1 MRHIYL
7 FFHYV
12 VNNYFQSSRFVIYI
26 LINKFFLIFKLL
38 HVRNY
43 IMHAKIFSATT
54 IGVDAHLVEVE
65 VDISYGLV
73 NFYIV
78 GLPDVAIK
86 ESSKRVLTSLKN
98 AGFRLPAK
106 RITVNLAPADL
117 KKEGTLFDLPI
128 AIGILLANESLEVP
142 QQFLQETLFLGELS
156 LDGSIRFIKGALAIA
171 YDAGRLGK
179 HRIVVPKANMQEAAL
194 IKDLEVIGVDHLTEL
209 IAYLR
214 REIDIVPAK
223 HIFDEYVAAQKD
235 TSLDFVQV
243 KGQKM
248 AKRALQIAAA
258 GRHNIL
264 FIGSPGSGKTM
275 LAKRLQSIMP
285 SMTFDEVLETSKIYS
300 ITGKLANRP
309 LLTQRAFR
317 SPHHTISQ
325 AGLVGGGSYPQPGE
339 ISLAHQ
345 GILFLD
351 ELTEFKRDTLEALRQ
366 PLESKTVSISRVAQT
381 VSFPAS
387 FLLVAALNPCPC
399 GYFGDKKR
407 QCSCSR
413 QQIVKYIS
421 KLSGPLLDR
430 IDLQVH
436 VQSIEY
442 DSIKASVDT
451 QSSAMLYE
459 NVMVARA
466 VQEKRFNNTQTY
478 NNFMTADQVEKYC
491 ILTPAAEVVIK
502 KAFEKLNLSMRGYH
516 KILKVA
522 RTIADLAACDEI
534 DVSHIQEAIMYR
546 SLDQY
551 LEKEVQ

>member
-1 MRHIYL
+1 
-7 FFHYV
+7 
-12 VNNYFQSSRFVIYI
+12 
-26 LINKFFLIFKLL
+26 
-38 HVRNY
+38 
-43 IMHAKIFSATT
+43 MHSKIFSATT

-78 GLPDVAIK
+78 GLPDTAIK
-86 ESSKRVLTSLKN
+86 ESNKRILTSLKN

-106 RITVNLAPADL
+106 KITVNLAPADL

-128 AIGILLANESLEVP
+128 AVGILLANQSLEVP
-142 QQFLQETLFLGELS
+142 QAFVQETLFIGELS

-171 YDAGRLGK
+171 YDAQRLGK
-179 HRIVVPKANMQEAAL
+179 KRIIVPKENVQEAAL
-194 IKDLEVIGVDHLTEL
+194 IKELEVIGVSHLTEL

-214 REIDIVPAK
+214 GETIIQPAQ
-223 HIFDEYVAAQKD
+223 HTFDEHCAAQQD
-235 TSLDFVQV
+235 RSLDFAQV
-243 KGQKM
+243 KGQQM

-264 FIGSPGSGKTM
+264 FIGTPGSGKTM
-275 LAKRLQSIMP
+275 LAKRLPSIMP
-285 SMTFDEVLETSKIYS
+285 PMTFDEVLETSKIYS
-300 ITGKLANRP
+300 ITGKLTNNS

-339 ISLAHQ
+339 ISLAHH

-366 PLESKTVSISRVAQT
+366 PLESKTVSISRVAQS

-387 FLLVAALNPCPC
+387 CLLVAALNPCPC

-407 QCSCSR
+407 QCTCSR
-413 QQIVKYIS
+413 QQIVKYIN

-430 IDLQVH
+430 IDLQVQ

-442 DSIKASVDT
+442 DSIKAVGTT
-451 QSSAMLYE
+451 QSSALLYE
-459 NVMVARA
+459 KVTVARNI
-466 VQEKRFNNTQTY
+466 QEKRFGNNHMY
-478 NNFMTADQVEKYC
+478 NNFMSADQVEKYC
-491 ILTPAAEVVIK
+491 VVTPEAESIIK
-502 KAFEKLNLSMRGYH
+502 KAFDKLNLSMRGYH

-522 RTIADLAACDEI
+522 RTIADLAASEVI
-534 DVSHIQEAIMYR
+534 DVAHIQEAIMYR

-551 LEKEVQ
+551 LEKEAQ

>member
-1 MRHIYL
+1 
-7 FFHYV
+7 
-12 VNNYFQSSRFVIYI
+12 
-26 LINKFFLIFKLL
+26 
-38 HVRNY
+38 
-43 IMHAKIFSATT
+43 MHAKIFSATT
-54 IGVDAHLVEVE
+54 IGVEAHLVEVE
-65 VDISYGLV
+65 VDISFGLV

-78 GLPDVAIK
+78 GLPDTAIK
-86 ESSKRVLTSLKN
+86 ESSKRILTSLKN

-128 AIGILLANESLEVP
+128 AVGILLANQSLEIAHE
-142 QQFLQETLFLGELS
+142 FLQETLFLGELS

-171 YDAGRLGK
+171 YDAHKLGK
-179 HRIVVPKANMQEAAL
+179 RRIIVPTENMQEAAL

-214 REIDIVPAK
+214 HETTLEPAQ
-223 HIFDEYVAAQKD
+223 HNFDTYLAAQRD
-235 TSLDFVQV
+235 VSLDFAQV
-243 KGQKM
+243 KGQHM

-285 SMTFDEVLETSKIYS
+285 PMTFDELLETSKIYS
-300 ITGKLANRP
+300 ITGKLNNQS

-339 ISLAHQ
+339 ISLAHH

-366 PLESKTVSISRVAQT
+366 PLESKTVSISRVAQN

-399 GYFGDKKR
+399 GFFGDKKR
-407 QCSCSR
+407 QCTCSR

-430 IDLQVH
+430 IDLQIS

-442 DSIKASVDT
+442 DSIKTTGDE
-451 QSSAMLYE
+451 QSSAVLYE
-459 NVMVARA
+459 KVMIARNT
-466 VQEKRFNNTQTY
+466 QEKRFNNTQTY

-491 ILTPAAEVVIK
+491 VLTPAAEEIIK
-502 KAFEKLNLSMRGYH
+502 KAFDKLNLSMRGYH

-522 RTIADLAACDEI
+522 RTIADLAACDII
-534 DVSHIQEAIMYR
+534 DAHHIQEAIMYR

>member
-1 MRHIYL
+1 
-7 FFHYV
+7 
-12 VNNYFQSSRFVIYI
+12 
-26 LINKFFLIFKLL
+26 
-38 HVRNY
+38 
-43 IMHAKIFSATT
+43 MHAKIFSATT
-54 IGVDAHLVEVE
+54 IGIDAHLVEVE
-65 VDISYGLV
+65 VDISFGLV
-73 NFYIV
+73 QFYIV
-78 GLPDVAIK
+78 GLPDTAIK

-98 AGFRLPAK
+98 SGFRLPAK

-128 AIGILLANESLEVP
+128 AIGILMANQFLEVP
-142 QQFLQETLFLGELS
+142 KDFINETIFLGELS

-171 YDAGRLGK
+171 YDAQKLGK
-179 HRIVVPKANMQEAAL
+179 RRIIVPKANMQEAAL
-194 IKDLEVIGVDHLTEL
+194 IKHLEVIGVDHLTEL

-214 REIDIVPAK
+214 GEIIIVPAV
-223 HIFDEYVAAQKD
+223 HNFEEHVAAQHKD
-235 TSLDFVQV
+235 DTLDFAHV
-243 KGQKM
+243 KGQQV

-285 SMTFDEVLETSKIYS
+285 PMTFDEVLETSKIYS
-300 ITGKLANRP
+300 ITGKLTSQSLIINR
-309 LLTQRAFR
+309 TFR

-339 ISLAHQ
+339 ISLAHH

-366 PLESKTVSISRVAQT
+366 PLESKTVSISRVAQS

-399 GYFGDKKR
+399 GFFGDKKR
-407 QCSCSR
+407 QCVCSR

-430 IDLQVH
+430 IDLQVN

-442 DSIKASVDT
+442 DAIKTSPDT
-451 QSSAMLYE
+451 QSTAALYE
-459 NVMVARA
+459 KVRIARCI
-466 VQEKRFNNTQTY
+466 QENRFGNTYTY
-478 NNFMTADQVEKYC
+478 NNFMSADKVEQFC
-491 ILTPAAEVVIK
+491 LLTPAAEVIIK
-502 KAFEKLNLSMRGYH
+502 KAFDKLNLSMRGYH

-522 RTIADLAACDEI
+522 RTIADLASSDLI
-534 DVSHIQEAIMYR
+534 DVVHIQEAIMYR

-551 LEKEVQ
+551 LEKENQ